1 MTSCEKEEG
10 YPQTLQKASFIEG
23 TTRMFTNRG
32 EVFDTSIIN
41 SYIRRFQDDLYMI
54 WKIRPSLDS
63 NFLEYDK
70 CRFKI
75 MLVSKSRLNILY
87 DDGKVQPY
95 NLQRQNRALYL
106 VKDTLV
112 TTSFLFDYE
121 WLKFKPIIV
130 KTEPAFPAGTIITF
144 KPSIFVYETNG
155 EMQFPIVSCIANRI
169 PHTSLSQGYS
179 TWYLRQNNTISEAFL
194 DKITTTTQSTDT
206 IVFKESRIVFKAGS
220 IKE

>member
-1 MTSCEKEEG
+1 
-10 YPQTLQKASFIEG
+10 
-23 TTRMFTNRG
+23 MFTNRG

-63 NFLEYDK
+63 NILEYDK

-75 MLVSKSRLNILY
+75 MLVSKSRVNILY

-95 NLQRQNRALYL
+95 NLQRQNGALYL
-106 VKDTLV
+106 VKDTLE
-112 TTSFLFDYE
+112 TTSFFFERE

-130 KTEPAFPAGTIITF
+130 KTEPAFPAGTTTTF
-144 KPSIFVYETNG
+144 KPSIFAYERNG
-155 EMQFPIVSCIANRI
+155 EIQFPIVSCIANRI
-169 PHTSLSQGYS
+169 PYNSLLQGYS
-179 TWYLRQNNTISEAFL
+179 TWYLRQNNSISEAFL
-194 DKITTTTQSTDT
+194 AKIATTTQSRDT
-206 IVFKESRIVFKAGS
+206 IVFKESRIIFKVSS